1 LAGREPGDQRNPQ
14 QAQTRDR
21 TTQRRGGRNQASGS
35 GGDSSNVGPE
45 FFRNFFD
52 QDGRETRETGEGPL
66 TGAEYTQWSDRLR
79 EVEEMVDV
87 PELRNEVLRVRE
99 RARQMRTDFK
109 RHSKEPQW
117 PIVRSQ
123 IAEPL
128 AEIRQRVAEEL
139 AKRESSDSLV
149 PIDRDPVPQKF
160 SDLVRR
166 YYEKLGA
173 GEQ

>member
-1 LAGREPGDQRNPQ
+1 M
-14 QAQTRDR
+14 
-21 TTQRRGGRNQASGS
+21 TQRRGGRNQASGS
-35 GGDSSNVGPE
+35 GGDSSTVGPE

-52 QDGRETRETGEGPL
+52 QDGGRENGQTGEGPL

-79 EVEEMVDV
+79 EVEELIDV
-87 PELRNEVLRVRE
+87 PDLRGEVLRVRE

-149 PIDRDPVPQKF
+149 PIDRDPVPQRF

-166 YYEKLGA
+166 YYEKLGS
-173 GEQ
+173 GQP